1 VEVATLRYFFITLL
15 KLIRRR
21 RTLNIQSSI
30 DNIHSFAWGVIIV
43 LKMWRELAPF
53 LKLFR
58 ADIKWMVLGIV
69 CGLIAVVSAVG
80 LLALSGW
87 FISAAAY
94 AGLTVASAHLFNFF
108 HPAIGVRMFAIGRT
122 LARYAERIVS
132 HDATFRILQ
141 RLRCWFYSHLEPLA
155 PSRLMMFRSGDV
167 LNRIVADINALDNLY
182 LRVLSPST
190 VALLTSLLVVAFL
203 AIFDPAIA
211 RSTALYLAIAGFGVS
226 AAALKLG
233 ETCGRE
239 ITHRTSELRV
249 QIIDTLQGLA
259 ELLVFDPEGHHLEA
273 AKQTSRALLKSQL
286 RMSHIRG
293 LSLAV
298 ITLISGLAV
307 LTALYLAVDLV
318 KLDLLNGANLA
329 LIALTIM
336 AAFEAIFPLPAA
348 YQYLGRTREAG
359 RRLLE
364 IVDMQP
370 QVTYPDTSVR
380 LSTQPGVTFENI
392 SFRYSENAAWAL
404 KDVNLQILPG
414 HRVAVIGETG
424 SGKSTLIHLL
434 VRFWNP
440 ACGHIRLAEED
451 IRNFSEAELRRSI
464 SVISQQPHMFNAT
477 LRENL
482 QIARPAASD
491 DDLLAALES
500 SGLDEFVQSLPD
512 GLDTWVGE
520 AAKLLS
526 GGQARRVALARAML
540 HDAPLWV
547 LDEPTE
553 GLDTITERKLMRVL
567 ARKTRDRTLLL
578 ITHRLVDLH
587 WMDHIV
593 MLDKGRVAAQGT
605 HTELLASNRR
615 YAELHMR
622 IS

>member
-1 VEVATLRYFFITLL
+1 ML
-15 KLIRRR
+15 K
-21 RTLNIQSSI
+21 N
-30 DNIHSFAWGVIIV
+30 
-43 LKMWRELAPF
+43 WRELGPF

-58 ADIKWMVLGIV
+58 AHLKWMILGIL
-69 CGLIAVVSAVG
+69 CGLLAVASAVG

-94 AGLTVASAHLFNFF
+94 AGLTVASAQLFNFF
-108 HPAIGVRMFAIGRT
+108 HPGIGVRMFAIGRT

-141 RLRCWFYSHLEPLA
+141 SLRSWFYIHLEPLA
-155 PSRLMMFRSGDV
+155 PSRLMMFRSGDL
-167 LNRIVADINALDNLY
+167 LNRIVADIDALDNLY

-190 VALLTSLLVVAFL
+190 VALVTSMLVVAFL
-203 AIFDPAIA
+203 WIFDPFIA
-211 RSTALYLAIAGFGVS
+211 LSTGLYLAVAGFGVS
-226 AAALKLG
+226 AVALQLG
-233 ETCGRE
+233 EPCGRE
-239 ITHRTSELRV
+239 IAQRTSELRV
-249 QIIDTLQGLA
+249 RTIDTLQGLA
-259 ELLVFDPEGHHLEA
+259 ELLIFDAYHHQLESV
-273 AKQTSRALLKSQL
+273 KRSSRALLKSQQ

-293 LSLAV
+293 LSLAL

-318 KLDLLNGANLA
+318 KFNLLNGANLA
-329 LIALTIM
+329 MIALAIL
-336 AAFEAIFPLPAA
+336 ASFEAVLPLPTA

-370 QVTYPDTSVR
+370 QITYPDTSVA
-380 LSTQPGVTFENI
+380 LCMQPDVTFENI
-392 SFRYSENAAWAL
+392 SFRYSENAPWAL
-404 KDVNLQILPG
+404 RDVNMQIPAG

-440 ACGHIRLAEED
+440 ASGHIRLAGED
-451 IRNFSEAELRRSI
+451 IRNLSEAELRRSI
-464 SVISQQPHMFNAT
+464 SVVSQQPHMFNAT

-482 QIARPAASD
+482 QIARPGARD

-500 SGLDEFVQSLPD
+500 ARLDEFVESLPD

-520 AAKLLS
+520 AASLLS
-526 GGQARRVALARAML
+526 GGQARRVALTRAIL

-553 GLDTITERKLMRVL
+553 GLDTITERKLMQAL
-567 ARKTRDRTLLL
+567 ERKTKNRTLLL

-593 MLDKGRVAAQGT
+593 MLDMGQIIALGSHEQ
-605 HTELLASNRR
+605 LLTKNER
-615 YAELHMR
+615 YAQLHMR
-622 IS
+622 IPP

>member
-1 VEVATLRYFFITLL
+1 MI
-15 KLIRRR
+15 
-21 RTLNIQSSI
+21 
-30 DNIHSFAWGVIIV
+30 
-43 LKMWRELAPF
+43 
-53 LKLFR
+53 
-58 ADIKWMVLGIV
+58 LGIL
-69 CGLIAVVSAVG
+69 CGLLAVASAVG

-94 AGLTVASAHLFNFF
+94 AGLTVASAQLFNFF
-108 HPAIGVRMFAIGRT
+108 HPGIGVRMFAIGRT

-141 RLRCWFYSHLEPLA
+141 SLRSWFYIHLEPLA
-155 PSRLMMFRSGDV
+155 PARLMMFRSGDI
-167 LNRIVADINALDNLY
+167 LNRIVADIDALDNLY

-190 VALLTSLLVVAFL
+190 VALVTSMLVVAFL
-203 AIFDPAIA
+203 WIFDPCIA
-211 RSTALYLAIAGFGVS
+211 LSTGLYLAVAGFGVS
-226 AAALKLG
+226 AVALQLG
-233 ETCGRE
+233 EPCGRE
-239 ITHRTSELRV
+239 IAQRTSELRV
-249 QIIDTLQGLA
+249 QAIDTLQGLA
-259 ELLVFDPEGHHLEA
+259 ELLIFDAYHHQLESV
-273 AKQTSRALLKSQL
+273 KRISRALLKSQQ

-293 LSLAV
+293 LSLAL

-318 KLDLLNGANLA
+318 KFNLLNGANLA
-329 LIALTIM
+329 MIALAIL
-336 AAFEAIFPLPAA
+336 ASFEAVLPLPTA

-370 QVTYPDTSVR
+370 QITYPDTSVA
-380 LSTQPGVTFENI
+380 LCMQPEVTFENI
-392 SFRYSENAAWAL
+392 SFRYSENAPWVL
-404 KDVNLQILPG
+404 KDVSLQIPAG
-414 HRVAVIGETG
+414 RRIAVIGETG

-440 ACGHIRLAEED
+440 TTGHIRLANHD
-451 IRNFSEAELRRSI
+451 IRNLSEAELRRSI
-464 SVISQQPHMFNAT
+464 SVVSQQPHMFNAT

-482 QIARPAASD
+482 QIARPGAGD
-491 DDLLAALES
+491 DDLFAALES
-500 SGLDEFVQSLPD
+500 ARLDEFVESLPD

-520 AAKLLS
+520 AASLLS
-526 GGQARRVALARAML
+526 GGQARRVALTRAIL

-553 GLDTITERKLMRVL
+553 GLDTITERKLMQAL
-567 ARKTRDRTLLL
+567 ERKTKNRTLLL

-593 MLDKGRVAAQGT
+593 MLEKGRVAAQGT
-605 HTELLASNRR
+605 HPELLESNRR

-622 IS
+622 ITP